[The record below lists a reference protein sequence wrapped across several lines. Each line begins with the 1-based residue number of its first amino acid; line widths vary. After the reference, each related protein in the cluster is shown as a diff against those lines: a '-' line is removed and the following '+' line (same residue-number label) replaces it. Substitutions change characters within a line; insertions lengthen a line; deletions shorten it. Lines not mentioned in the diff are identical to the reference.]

1 MASGLPSAIRYC
13 LPGLLAAADPETAS
27 VRSIRNDLQA
37 LQASPPDDPLR
48 RIPADFD
55 FDLHKKAVNAA
66 IKEAWD
72 RAASPQVQDGET
84 SANGAALEHDGDAAL
99 AAKLQREWS
108 SPSSRSTRG
117 GNSNGAAKK
126 RKRPGKSSKNA
137 DAIDS
142 DEDGESGATS
152 RSSKPARKRAPN
164 PNSAFNR
171 PLLLS
176 PQMAEVCGSQEM
188 ARYEVVKQLWVY
200 IKGKELQNPS
210 NRRQIQCDETLT
222 KLFGK
227 SVVE

>member
-1 MASGLPSAIRYC
+1 MASGLPPAIRYC

-72 RAASPQVQDGET
+72 RAASPQAQDAET
-84 SANGAALEHDGDAAL
+84 SALEHDGDAAL

-108 SPSSRSTRG
+108 SPSSSRSTRG

-126 RKRPGKSSKNA
+126 RKRSGKGSKNA

-200 IKGKELQNPS
+200 IKGKELQNPA